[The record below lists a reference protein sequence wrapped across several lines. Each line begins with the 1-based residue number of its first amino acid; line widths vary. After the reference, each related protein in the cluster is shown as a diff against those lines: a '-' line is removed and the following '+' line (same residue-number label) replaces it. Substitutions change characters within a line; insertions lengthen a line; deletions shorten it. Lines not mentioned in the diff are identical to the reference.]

1 MNAFNQS
8 LEMLVTVARALG
20 DELLQDVAFLG
31 GCTTGLLI
39 TDNYT
44 KEAVRYTD
52 DVDLV
57 THVVGYPGWLKFQKR
72 IRERGF
78 KESMEDNINCR
89 MRLNGLIVDFMPDD
103 EKILGYSNRWYS
115 KALQSADEYE
125 LAEGLIIKLITP
137 VYFVATK
144 LEAYKGRGK
153 NDPIQ
158 SRDLEDILNVIDGRV
173 ELINELQQAPVEIK
187 KYISIELE
195 QLLLHPDFDYAV
207 QSTAQGSRDREALIF
222 KRLELMC
229 YVGNDCGIV
238 G

>member
-1 MNAFNQS
+1 MSAYNQS
-8 LEMLVTVARALG
+8 LEMLVMVAKALG
-20 DELLQDVAFLG
+20 DDLLQEVAFLG

-39 TDNYT
+39 TDRFS

-57 THVVGYPGWLKFQKR
+57 THVVGYPAWLKFQKR
-72 IRERGF
+72 LKLRGF

-115 KALQSADEYE
+115 KALQLADEYK
-125 LAEGLIIKLITP
+125 LQDDITIKLITS

-144 LEAYKGRGK
+144 LEAYKGRGN

-158 SRDLEDILNVIDGRV
+158 SRDLEDILNVIDGRS
-173 ELINELQQAPVEIK
+173 ELIDELMQASDEIK
-187 KYISIELE
+187 NYISDEFK
-195 QLLLHPDFDYAV
+195 QLLKHPDFDYTV
-207 QSTAQGSRDREALIF
+207 QSTSQGQSDREELIF
-222 KRLELMC
+222 KRLEKMTK
-229 YVGNDCGIV
+229 
-238 G
+238 